1 MNSLSISGKWICTFV
16 GFPPFSRF
24 PEITPFL
31 LDFAANLKTN
41 YICEMS
47 DGESDFSVNEQN
59 EMEEME
65 EDIGLDSEEVL
76 LINRLEI

>member
-1 MNSLSISGKWICTFV
+1 
-16 GFPPFSRF
+16 
-24 PEITPFL
+24 
-31 LDFAANLKTN
+31 
-41 YICEMS
+41 MS